1 MSEPT
6 GPAFYASPPF
16 ARARAR
22 EWWTVLHPPYT
33 ALHLSLVVVGACL
46 AAPVN
51 ATYLLASVLAFFL
64 AVGVGAHALDEL
76 AGRPLATTIPSRQL
90 AAAAVLGLGGAVA
103 LGVVGCVIDTAWL
116 APMVVVGVALVVS
129 YNLEL
134 FGGRLH
140 TPAVMAVGWGG
151 FPVLTAYLAEHRAI
165 SVGAVLAAAFGT
177 LVTTIQQR
185 LSTPARD
192 LRRRVTAVSGVMV
205 RAGVEEPIT
214 KSALL
219 APLELSLRTLCWS
232 GVAIAAALAA
242 ARFIR

>member
-1 MSEPT
+1 MSQPT
-6 GPAFYASPPF
+6 GPAFYATPPF

-51 ATYLLASVLAFFL
+51 ATYLVATVLAFFL

-76 AGRPLATTIPSRQL
+76 SGRPLATTIPSGQL

-103 LGVVGCVIDTAWL
+103 LGVVGCVVDTAWL
-116 APMVVVGVALVVS
+116 ALPIAVGVAIAVA

-134 FGGRLH
+134 AGGRLH
-140 TPAVMAVGWGG
+140 TPTMMALGWGA
-151 FPVLTAYLAEHRAI
+151 FPVLTAYLAEHRAL
-165 SVGAVLAAAFGT
+165 SLGAVIAAAFGALVAT
-177 LVTTIQQR
+177 LQQR

-192 LRRRVTAVSGVMV
+192 LRRRVTRVEGVV
-205 RAGVEEPIT
+205 ARGDATEPIT
-214 KSALL
+214 KATLL
-219 APLELSLRTLCWS
+219 EPLERSLRTLCLS

-242 ARFIR
+242 ARLIR